1 MKKQCGKTIWLTGL
15 SGSGKSTLA
24 ELLKGWLE
32 SRGVPVVLLDGD
44 RLRSGLNRDLGF
56 SAADREENIRRAGET
71 ALLLAE
77 NGHVVVA
84 AFITPLERLRSS
96 LRSIFP
102 QGQYV
107 EVFLD
112 CPLSVCEARDPKG
125 LYAKARRG
133 DVPEFTGVSSPF
145 EEAVNAELV
154 VRTGDQTAEES
165 LRCLAAFLDERFP
178 DIFPPPRVRPVR
190 SKGKRLVVLGLD
202 CVPASLAFGTEGD
215 DLPILRNLMAH
226 GVWGTLRSTD
236 PPITLPAWT
245 TITTGKDPGELG
257 IYGFRN
263 RLNHGYEEMAVV
275 DSTRVPAP
283 RVWNY
288 LEEHGKSSILIG
300 VPQTYPPVPHCG
312 ITVADFRGVG
322 QQTCFTHPPNLAR
335 RIDELAEGE
344 YVPDVKDF
352 RTDHKE
358 GLLADLYTMVRRRFR
373 VASVLLQNEPWDFF
387 MMVEMATDRLHHA
400 FWRYWAR
407 DHRLYVPGNRY
418 EKAIPEFYRFIDSC
432 VGSLMGLLDDSTT
445 LLIVSD
451 HGARSMKGGVRIN
464 EWLIRNGYLS
474 LRSAPQSECQF
485 SWDLIDWSRT
495 MAWSEGGYHAR
506 IFLNVRGREPQGI
519 VEPASYDIVREEIA
533 ERLMAM
539 VDETGRPMETKVLK
553 PEQTYRA
560 TNGVPPDLLV
570 YLDGLNRRS
579 IASVGPGDIFCY
591 GNDTGPDDANHDHN
605 GIFVMTRMSDLRSGT
620 RRNLQL
626 QDVCCPDVKPTI
638 LAELGVPVPDSLS
651 GNVVR
656 IDGTVKSFAG
666 SRRRTMDQREKT
678 SADALAADSGFTPE
692 EEEIVKKRLADLGYI

>member
-1 MKKQCGKTIWLTGL
+1 M
-15 SGSGKSTLA
+15 A

-44 RLRSGLNRDLGF
+44 KLRSGLNRDLGF

-77 NGHVVVA
+77 TGHVVVA

-102 QGQYV
+102 PGQYV

-125 LYAKARRG
+125 LYAKARSG
-133 DVPEFTGVSSPF
+133 DVLEFTGISSPF

-165 LRCLAAFLDERFP
+165 LRCLAGFLDERFP
-178 DIFPPPRVRPVR
+178 DIFPPPRVTPVR
-190 SKGKRLVVLGLD
+190 SRGKRLVVLGLD

-215 DLPILRNLMAH
+215 DLPALRNLMAH

-263 RLNHGYEEMAVV
+263 RLSHGYEEMTVV
-275 DSTRVPAP
+275 DSTHVPAP

-288 LEEHGKSSILIG
+288 LEEHGKSSIIIG
-300 VPQTYPPVPHCG
+300 VPQTYPPVPHRG

-322 QQTCFTHPPNLAR
+322 QQTCFTYPPNLAR

-344 YVPDVKDF
+344 YVADVKDF
-352 RTDHKE
+352 RTEHKE

-373 VASVLLQNEPWDFF
+373 VASALLQNEPWDFF

-451 HGARSMKGGVRIN
+451 HGARSMKGAVRIN

-474 LRSAPQSECQF
+474 LRSAPESGCQF

-506 IFLNVRGREPQGI
+506 IFLNVKGREPEGI

-539 VDETGRPMETKVLK
+539 VDETGAPMETKVLK
-553 PEQTYRA
+553 PEQMYRA

-579 IASVGPGDIFCY
+579 IAAVGPGDIFCY
-591 GNDTGPDDANHDHN
+591 GNDTGPDDANHDHD
-605 GIFVMTRMSDLRSGT
+605 GIFVMTRMSDLRSGM

-626 QDVCCPDVKPTI
+626 QDLCCPDVTPTI
-638 LAELGVPVPDSLS
+638 LSELGVPVPDSLS

-666 SRRRTMDQREKT
+666 SRRKTMDQREKT

-692 EEEIVKKRLADLGYI
+692 EEEIVKKRLGDLGYI

>member
-1 MKKQCGKTIWLTGL
+1 M
-15 SGSGKSTLA
+15 A

-44 RLRSGLNRDLGF
+44 KLRSGLNRDLGF

-77 NGHVVVA
+77 TGHVVVA

-102 QGQYV
+102 PGQYV

-133 DVPEFTGVSSPF
+133 DVPEFTGISSPF
-145 EEAVNAELV
+145 EEAVNAEIV

-165 LRCLAAFLDERFP
+165 LRCLADFLDERFP

-215 DLPILRNLMAH
+215 GLPTIRNLMAH

-275 DSTRVPAP
+275 DSTHVPAP

-300 VPQTYPPVPHCG
+300 VPQTYPPLPHCG
-312 ITVADFRGVG
+312 ITVADFRGAG
-322 QQTCFTHPPNLAR
+322 QRTCFTHPPNLAR

-344 YVPDVKDF
+344 YVADVKDF

-373 VASVLLQNEPWDFF
+373 VASGLLQNEPWDFF

-418 EKAIPEFYRFIDSC
+418 ERAIPEFYRFIDSC

-519 VEPASYDIVREEIA
+519 VEPSAYNQVREEIA
-533 ERLMAM
+533 NRLMAM
-539 VDETGRPMETKVLK
+539 VDETGAPMETKVLK

-579 IASVGPGDIFCY
+579 IATVGPGDIFCY
-591 GNDTGPDDANHDHN
+591 GNDTGPDDANHDHD
-605 GIFVMTRMSDLRSGT
+605 GIFLMTRMSDLRSGT

-626 QDVCCPDVKPTI
+626 KDVSCPDVTPTI
-638 LAELGVPVPDSLS
+638 LAELGVPVPDSLA

-656 IDGTVKSFAG
+656 IDGIVKSFAG
-666 SRRRTMDQREKT
+666 SRRKTADQREKT
-678 SADALAADSGFTPE
+678 LADILAAGSGFTPE
-692 EEEIVKKRLADLGYI
+692 EEEIVKKRLGDLGYI